1 MGVGGC
7 RGIQGVLPLELGDN
21 WLTMHTPL
29 EILPAIT
36 QVRKNLVRHIG
47 AQPAG
52 IAERPQA
59 LSDFDSKIEIQKS
72 FAVVFH
78 CAKKWLRSAAC
89 CG

>member
-1 MGVGGC
+1 MGVRGC

-21 WLTMHTPL
+21 WLTIHTPL
-29 EILPAIT
+29 EIWPAIT

-47 AQPAG
+47 AQPTD

-59 LSDFDSKIEIQKS
+59 PFDFDRKIEIQKG
-72 FAVVFH
+72 FAVVLH